1 MSVETRISLETLSA
15 KAPEAAEF
23 MRYFSNANRLMLLCY
38 IAQRETAVTDLQEA
52 LGIKQPALS
61 QQLAELRQAGL
72 VKTRRESRQIFYSI
86 ADGRA
91 EAVMKLLFRL
101 FCDPESGPTD
111 EPAVTGSTDP
121 VVEQAA
127 LPPKDAAHFARIVPL
142 T

>member
-1 MSVETRISLETLSA
+1 MSVETRIPLETLTA

-23 MRYFSNANRLMLLCY
+23 MRHFSNANRLMLLCH
-38 IAQRETAVTDLQEA
+38 IAQTETSVTDLQEA

-91 EAVMKLLFRL
+91 QSVMDLLLRL
-101 FCDPESGPTD
+101 FCDPVGGALV
-111 EPAVTGSTDP
+111 EPAVTASTDP
-121 VVEQAA
+121 VVEQDA
-127 LPPKDAAHFARIVPL
+127 LPLKDAAHFARIVPRA
-142 T
+142 